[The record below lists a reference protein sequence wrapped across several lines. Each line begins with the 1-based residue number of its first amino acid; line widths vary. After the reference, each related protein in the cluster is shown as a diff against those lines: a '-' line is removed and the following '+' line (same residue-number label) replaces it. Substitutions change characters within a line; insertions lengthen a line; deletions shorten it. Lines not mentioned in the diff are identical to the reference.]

1 MTLRSPVES
10 AHDSASRVGV
20 RERLDLASA
29 PTSRRRARL
38 SLSVEFSHDSAGRV
52 SMREKLD
59 RPRRPPTG
67 GARGFFWGPR
77 SGYGGGPRSS
87 STGGPRPTCA
97 GGPRPKIRARQGV
110 RALATVGVRAPVPL
124 GVRALPALGVRAP
137 CRTVAEVLGERLLTS
152 FLWAPQGGSAGRFL
166 HPAQF
171 RAPAPPDVAHVAIGG
186 PQAAHEIGTQDGP
199 PGRRLPPS
207 LCKALANRRCMRSA
221 HKPAFPACGCH
232 GTQAGPLGRRLPA
245 LCKAPANRRRM
256 RSAHKRPW
264 RQAVATAHKPAL
276 PAGGCHLLSVRDPA
290 AGGGCQRTLVHAAV

>member
-29 PTSRRRARL
+29 PASRRRARL
-38 SLSVEFSHDSAGRV
+38 SLSAPANRRGTRFLLGSALWLR
-52 SMREKLD
+52 
-59 RPRRPPTG
+59 
-67 GARGFFWGPR
+67 WGSALQFHWGSALCLRWGSAPEV
-77 SGYGGGPRSS
+77 
-87 STGGPRPTCA
+87 
-97 GGPRPKIRARQGV
+97 RARLGV
-110 RALATVGVRAPVPL
+110 RALATMGVRAPAPL
-124 GVRALPALGVRAP
+124 GVRALPAPGVRAP

-152 FLWAPQGGSAGRFL
+152 FLWAPQGGSAGRF
-166 HPAQF
+166 P
-171 RAPAPPDVAHVAIGG
+171 
-186 PQAAHEIGTQDGP
+186 
-199 PGRRLPPS
+199 
-207 LCKALANRRCMRSA
+207 LANRRCMRSA
-221 HKPAFPACGCH
+221 HKPAFPAGGCH

>member
-1 MTLRSPVES
+1 
-10 AHDSASRVGV
+10 
-20 RERLDLASA
+20 
-29 PTSRRRARL
+29 
-38 SLSVEFSHDSAGRV
+38 
-52 SMREKLD
+52 MR
-59 RPRRPPTG
+59 
-67 GARGFFWGPR
+67 
-77 SGYGGGPRSS
+77 S
-87 STGGPRPTCA
+87 STGLG
-97 GGPRPKIRARQGV
+97 ARQQAGHEVSSGV

-124 GVRALPALGVRAP
+124 GVRALPAPAVRARLGVRALATLGVRAP
-137 CRTVAEVLGERLLTS
+137 APLGVGALPAPGVRAPGRTVAEVVGECLLTS

-166 HPAQF
+166 HPAQS

-186 PQAAHEIGTQDGP
+186 PQSAHEIGTQDGP